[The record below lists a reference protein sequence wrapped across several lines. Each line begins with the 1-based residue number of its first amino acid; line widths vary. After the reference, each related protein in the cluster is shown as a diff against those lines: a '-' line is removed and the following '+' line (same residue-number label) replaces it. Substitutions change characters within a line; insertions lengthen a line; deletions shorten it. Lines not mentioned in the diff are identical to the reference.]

1 MCWMTLP
8 ETPTQ
13 PEPEPPI
20 VTDNVALYAQW
31 LIGLRREGMIP
42 PDAFEDRPGVIQMR
56 GEC

>member
-1 MCWMTLP
+1 MTLP

-13 PEPEPPI
+13 PKPEPPI